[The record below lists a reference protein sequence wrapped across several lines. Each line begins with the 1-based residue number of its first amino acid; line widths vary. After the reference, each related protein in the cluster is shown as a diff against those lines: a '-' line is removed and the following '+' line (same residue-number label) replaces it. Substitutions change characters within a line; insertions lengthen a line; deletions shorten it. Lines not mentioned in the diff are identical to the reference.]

1 MIKYRTASLALALIC
16 LLSGGYGASAQD
28 FLQELF
34 GYDAPSSNSHR
45 VYGHRNAEHFS
56 RGGANHERYRS
67 RGGHASRV
75 HSERYDDAEGSNRS
89 NESARPPRA
98 SAAATRHEDDG
109 ASWGNGT
116 EFCVRTCDGYFFPL
130 IKSAQQTKQA
140 SCEYACP
147 SAPVAYYHGSSI
159 ETARN
164 LDGEKYTSLPMAF
177 KFREKVSAGCT
188 CHPPEESQ
196 QHSLKIVKNDP
207 TAHSG
212 DIVVEQKGAFV
223 YQGKQ
228 AVPIDR
234 SRQLSASVRQNIH
247 KMTAGPVPA
256 GGTDQSVQKNA
267 DAFLATGSI
276 NSGVLSG
283 AARPMGEL
291 DAAAVASGEADVTS
305 SWAIPALLL
314 VAALSGGA
322 VAALRLA
329 PGLRDRLSGLFKR
342 RRTAAPTT
350 VDVIDAT
357 PSGSGE
363 ALPGSRAWVWTN
375 YRGVQLPADG
385 ASNATASAS
394 AGSLSTTAN
403 ALDAVAGGTAGGPVR
418 GGLLSGN
425 DGLTNESD
433 VASLNSKVADRL
445 ALPAITALLSASALS
460 ARLAPAM
467 RLMTGF
473 KDRLGSFFKELTNPP
488 SAVDSV
494 SGAGSD
500 ALSPTPMAWVWSEYR
515 GVTQSVVEAPAPETS
530 TSVTTSSCRE
540 IGGLSPTSLA

>member
-1 MIKYRTASLALALIC
+1 MIRYRTASLALAFIC
-16 LLSGGYGASAQD
+16 LLSGGDGASAQD

-45 VYGHRNAEHFS
+45 AYGHRNAEHFS
-56 RGGANHERYRS
+56 HGGSNRERYRS
-67 RGGHASRV
+67 RGSRV
-75 HSERYDDAEGSNRS
+75 SRGHSERFDDAEGSNRS
-89 NESARPPRA
+89 YEGARSSRP
-98 SAAATRHEDDG
+98 AAAMPRREDDG
-109 ASWGNGT
+109 SSWGNGT

-247 KMTAGPVPA
+247 KMTAGPAPA
-256 GGTDQSVQKNA
+256 GGIDQSAQKNA
-267 DAFLATGSI
+267 DASLVTGSV
-276 NSGVLSG
+276 NNGVLSG

-291 DAAAVASGEADVTS
+291 DAAAVNSGESDVTS

-314 VAALSGGA
+314 LAALSFGA
-322 VAALRLA
+322 VAALRLS
-329 PGLRDRLSGLFKR
+329 PGLRERLLSLFKGA
-342 RRTAAPTT
+342 TAAPTT

-357 PSGSGE
+357 PADSGE
-363 ALPGSRAWVWTN
+363 VLPRPQAWVWTE
-375 YRGVQLPADG
+375 YRGASQLDDA
-385 ASNATASAS
+385 AS
-394 AGSLSTTAN
+394 GSKPSTIAPNLLTTAN
-403 ALDAVAGGTAGGPVR
+403 THDTIGSGTDEASVNDRP
-418 GGLLSGN
+418 LSGQA
-425 DGLTNESD
+425 GLTSEMGA
-433 VASLNSKVADRL
+433 ASLNFNLADRS
-445 ALPAITALLSASALS
+445 ALPTIPALLSVSALS
-460 ARLAPAM
+460 GWVTAAKQ
-467 RLMTGF
+467 LMTDLR
-473 KDRLGSFFKELTNPP
+473 DRLFGFFKELTNAP

-494 SGAGSD
+494 SGSGSG
-500 ALSPTPMAWVWSEYR
+500 ASSPTPMAWVWSEYR
-515 GVTQSVVEAPAPETS
+515 GVAQPVVEAPAPETS
-530 TSVTTSSCRE
+530 TSATTSSIDQ
-540 IGGLSPTSLA
+540 IGGLSPTSIA